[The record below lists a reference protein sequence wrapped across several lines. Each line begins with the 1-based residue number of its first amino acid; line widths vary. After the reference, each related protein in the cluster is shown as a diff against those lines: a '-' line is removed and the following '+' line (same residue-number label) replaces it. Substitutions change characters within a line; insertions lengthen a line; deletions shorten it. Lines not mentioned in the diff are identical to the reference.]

1 MYCYFIINIILLID
15 FYNSYELSDE
25 KKKAL
30 EELIQSGI
38 KNAKLH
44 SFGIL
49 ITNSSSTIFSKMIG
63 ENNDIT
69 EKTPFIIGSVSKT
82 FTALSIY
89 KEKIDISQTLDK
101 LDYLKDYI
109 DEEFAKETTISELLN
124 HTSGLQSFGRKRIYT
139 KGEMSYSNYGFALL
153 AKILEHKSGK
163 TYNDYLQDNIFTP
176 NNMVNT
182 KAIYREDIIESYDNF
197 FGFRVK
203 YNGLKSEI
211 GDGFYIP
218 AGYISSTVEDM
229 GNYLRYYLK
238 NYKNQSTDD
247 HEFISRM
254 IQKSVKIDYNRY
266 YGSGMFVWSINNKT
280 MFYHYGGSNSFGSL
294 FFIDP
299 ELDLGFFAVSNTMD
313 YLGADTINGV
323 VDNIRDFLVFDRF
336 IKVKR
341 NLLVHTHFFFDIIF
355 IFIIIVSIVY
365 LVIVLVR
372 KIKKKKYMWFIGV
385 KGVIIFIVELLILII
400 MPIIVIIVLY
410 TLDPDLCYIVN
421 NIKDIKFVLFT
432 GSSAMFLTFII
443 KLVYIF
449 VYNKYFKISDID
461 STEKLGSLDL
471 ELTYVNA
478 QDNH

>member
-1 MYCYFIINIILLID
+1 MYYSSFIINIILLIG
-15 FYNSYELSDE
+15 FYNSYELSEE
-25 KKKAL
+25 KKKVL
-30 EELIQSGI
+30 EEMIQSGI
-38 KNAKLH
+38 KNANLH
-44 SFGIL
+44 SFGII
-49 ITNSSSTIFSKMIG
+49 ITNHKNTIFSKMYG

-89 KEKIDISQTLDK
+89 KEKIDINQTLDK

-211 GDGFYIP
+211 GNGFYIP
-218 AGYISSTVEDM
+218 AGYISSTIEDM

-238 NYKNQSTDD
+238 NYKEQSSDYY
-247 HEFISRM
+247 EFILPM

-266 YGSGMFVWSINNKT
+266 YGSGMFVWAINGTT

-294 FFIDP
+294 FFINL
-299 ELDLGFFAVSNTMD
+299 ELDLGFFAVTNTMD
-313 YLGADTINGV
+313 YLSIDTIMEV
-323 VDNIRDFLVFDRF
+323 VDSIRDFLVFDRYGK
-336 IKVKR
+336 I
-341 NLLVHTHFFFDIIF
+341 NTALLVYTHFFYDIIF
-355 IFIIIVSIVY
+355 ILIIFVPITY
-365 LVIVLVR
+365 LVITIIR
-372 KIKKKKYMWFIGV
+372 KIKKKKYIWFIEI
-385 KGVIIFIVELLILII
+385 KGKIIFSVELLILVII
-400 MPIIVIIVLY
+400 PIIVIIILN
-410 TLDPDLCYIVN
+410 TLDPDICFIIN
-421 NIKDIKFVLFT
+421 NIKDITFVLFT

-449 VYNKYFKISDID
+449 IYNKYFQTFSQESDKRLESID
-461 STEKLGSLDL
+461 LD
-471 ELTYVNA
+471 YINP
-478 QDNH
+478 N